1 MKKNAVEESMPK
13 WLLLLLA
20 IYLLV
25 NFFFFLKGKLKDPMN
40 PAGLKLSSVTTTL
53 EKLKQQDV

>member
-1 MKKNAVEESMPK
+1 MPK

-40 PAGLKLSSVTTTL
+40 PAGLKLSSVTTML